1 MDLSASHAPTRQLT
15 DEAVI
20 ATGPRPGVK
29 YAVEAIGTFFLVFT
43 IGAAV
48 GSHSTL
54 APLAI
59 GAALM
64 VMVYAGGHLS
74 GGHYNP
80 AVTLAALIRHRIGVR
95 DAVAYWLSQIAAGL
109 IAALLVRTVIDPTQT
124 TATATVTLGGSTLLA
139 AFVVELL
146 FTFALCYV
154 VLNVATSKD
163 HPTNSFYGLAIGFT
177 VLTGAVAVGGI
188 SGGAFNP
195 AVTVAGAVMQIFAW
209 PTLWVYLVAQVIAGA
224 AAGLTFLALNPNDK

>member
-1 MDLSASHAPTRQLT
+1 MDLSISDASTQQLT
-15 DEAVI
+15 AEPVI
-20 ATGPRPGVK
+20 ATGPRPAVK

-43 IGAAV
+43 VGAAV
-48 GSHSTL
+48 GSRSPL

-95 DAVAYWLSQIAAGL
+95 DALAYRMSQIGAGL

-124 TATATVTLGGSTLLA
+124 AATATLTLTAQPCWRRSSLS
-139 AFVVELL
+139 
-146 FTFALCYV
+146 CCSPSRS
-154 VLNVATSKD
+154 ATK
-163 HPTNSFYGLAIGFT
+163 Y
-177 VLTGAVAVGGI
+177 
-188 SGGAFNP
+188 
-195 AVTVAGAVMQIFAW
+195 
-209 PTLWVYLVAQVIAGA
+209 
-224 AAGLTFLALNPNDK
+224 